1 MKVVMYLQVSLWLR
15 VIKIRHT
22 ELSVACKNKVKFR
35 GGKIDK
41 SILNQ
46 VDLKVVLQ
54 LYTLNIRKLVGRQTP
69 QTIKRYSHSVML
81 KWGISYTAGSISV

>member
-1 MKVVMYLQVSLWLR
+1 MDLMKVVKYLQVSLWLIA
-15 VIKIRHT
+15 IKIRRT
-22 ELSVACKNKVKFR
+22 EFLAACKNRVKFK

-54 LYTLNIRKLVGRQTP
+54 LYTLNIRKLVDRQTP
-69 QTIKRYSHSVML
+69 QTTKRYSHSVML
-81 KWGISYTAGSISV
+81 K